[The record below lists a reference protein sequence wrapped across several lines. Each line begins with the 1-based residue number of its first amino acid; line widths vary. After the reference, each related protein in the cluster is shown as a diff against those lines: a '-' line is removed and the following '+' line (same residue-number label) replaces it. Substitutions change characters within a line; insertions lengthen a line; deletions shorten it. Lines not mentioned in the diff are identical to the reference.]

1 MYALGVCLAYLFAII
16 IISIDLN
23 DSMSDIG
30 LVVICALVSLCRCNL
45 TDAMYVL
52 VVAPTLSSDNDD
64 ALRNP
69 HAARPR

>member
-30 LVVICALVSLCRCNL
+30 LVVICALVSLSAVATLL
-45 TDAMYVL
+45 TLYVFS
-52 VVAPTLSSDNDD
+52 LSRR
-64 ALRNP
+64 LF
-69 HAARPR
+69 